1 MMEIFFMR
9 GTQIIV
15 ITRNTS
21 AIPRMGDF
29 IAVDG
34 VKVAVKE
41 VIWHLD
47 HETWVEVQI

>member
-1 MMEIFFMR
+1 MVDIFFMR

-21 AIPRMGDF
+21 VIPRMGDF
-29 IAVDG
+29 IEVDRI
-34 VKVAVKE
+34 KVAVKE